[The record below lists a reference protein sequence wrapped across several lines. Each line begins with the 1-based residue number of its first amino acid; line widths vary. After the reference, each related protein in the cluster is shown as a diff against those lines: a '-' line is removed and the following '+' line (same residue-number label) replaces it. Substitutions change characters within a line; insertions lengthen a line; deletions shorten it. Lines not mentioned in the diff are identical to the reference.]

1 MQFSY
6 SINSYIDFFY
16 ELTSSWRLFWFNV
29 VIVEVLLAVLLLE
42 DTEDDIEDEKELSPI
57 DVVVIIVGEVKEELI
72 VDIDAE
78 S

>member
-1 MQFSY
+1 M
-6 SINSYIDFFY
+6 
-16 ELTSSWRLFWFNV
+16 
-29 VIVEVLLAVLLLE
+29 LLLE

>member
-1 MQFSY
+1 M
-6 SINSYIDFFY
+6 
-16 ELTSSWRLFWFNV
+16 
-29 VIVEVLLAVLLLE
+29 ALLLFE
-42 DTEDDIEDEKELSPI
+42 DTEDDIEDEKVLSPI

>member
-1 MQFSY
+1 M
-6 SINSYIDFFY
+6 
-16 ELTSSWRLFWFNV
+16 
-29 VIVEVLLAVLLLE
+29 LLLE

-72 VDIDAE
+72 VHIDAE

>member
-1 MQFSY
+1 M
-6 SINSYIDFFY
+6 
-16 ELTSSWRLFWFNV
+16 
-29 VIVEVLLAVLLLE
+29 ALLLFE

-72 VDIDAE
+72 VDIEAE

>member
-1 MQFSY
+1 M
-6 SINSYIDFFY
+6 
-16 ELTSSWRLFWFNV
+16 
-29 VIVEVLLAVLLLE
+29 LLLLLE

>member
-1 MQFSY
+1 M
-6 SINSYIDFFY
+6 
-16 ELTSSWRLFWFNV
+16 
-29 VIVEVLLAVLLLE
+29 LLLE

-57 DVVVIIVGEVKEELI
+57 VVVVIIVGEVKEELI